1 MQNLLSNACGWKNR
15 AVWCLAGCLLI
26 ATTARAQ
33 TVTGFTADSAG
44 YQGLY
49 VSSGTAMIDLFDNG
63 TANIDPTKQT
73 SLSGSNATWDLVGT
87 SSAPVL
93 RVASGTYSGSA
104 ALAISVRLANLST
117 QAGNPKLSTGG
128 VVVLI
133 QDASLNATFGV
144 ALSAASSSKNI
155 YFVTVDYPYS
165 LTKALT
171 YTISDTLATDTR
183 YSYENAGTPVYTNT
197 TNDAWL
203 TFVVLQSD
211 ITSKTVTN
219 AAGSSTSLSTFAFSD
234 QTSYS
239 VFTSGQGSGLSSGS
253 INADYVSLT
262 GNGSATDQLSFGRSA
277 IPEPSTYAFAAACLL
292 PLIGVTYWRRR
303 RAAAKS

>member
-33 TVTGFTADSAG
+33 TVTGFTADSNG

-49 VSSGTAMIDLFDNG
+49 NPSGVAISDVFDNG

-87 SSAPVL
+87 SSSPVV
-93 RVASGTYSGSA
+93 RVASGTYSSSA

-133 QDASLNATFGV
+133 QDTSLNATFGV
-144 ALSAASSSKNI
+144 ALSAASSSKSI

-171 YTISDTLATDTR
+171 YTIDSTLATDTR
-183 YSYENAGTPVYTNT
+183 YSYQDAGAPAYTNS

-211 ITSKTVTN
+211 ITGKTVTN
-219 AAGSSTSLSTFAFSD
+219 AAGSSTSLSTFTFSD
-234 QTSYS
+234 QTYYS

-253 INADYVSLT
+253 INADYLSLT
-262 GNGSATDQLSFGRSA
+262 GNGSATDPLSFGRTA
-277 IPEPSTYAFAAACLL
+277 IPEPSTYAFAGACLL
-292 PLIGVTYWRRR
+292 PLIGLTYWRRR